1 MGAVG
6 QRWIWHFGF
15 GQFCKAPPNYR
26 RAAPFTLICCIN
38 SPFRV
43 GRLII
48 WPTGTVDNNP
58 DDDDIDYI
66 ALMMTTLS
74 RSIPKSGTNHSLLA
88 ERGGVQTSKESH
100 PGGL

>member
-1 MGAVG
+1 M
-6 QRWIWHFGF
+6 
-15 GQFCKAPPNYR
+15 
-26 RAAPFTLICCIN
+26 
-38 SPFRV
+38 

-88 ERGGVQTSKESH
+88 ERGGVKTLLFYILKNPTLVALDLWEAFKGRPWHADNLSLH
-100 PGGL
+100 W